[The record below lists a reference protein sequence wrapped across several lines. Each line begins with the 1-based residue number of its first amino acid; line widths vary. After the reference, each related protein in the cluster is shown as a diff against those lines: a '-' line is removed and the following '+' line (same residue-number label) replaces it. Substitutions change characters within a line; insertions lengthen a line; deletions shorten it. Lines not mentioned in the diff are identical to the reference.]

1 MSADVRVG
9 IVLGRERMTA
19 VQIRPTWRGARPGR
33 VWTWTLPAITD
44 AAGEAALA
52 AALSELRASIAAP
65 TVRASIALL
74 RPLAHAK
81 VIAVPPLGR
90 RALELLV
97 QRNTQRYFIVGSEP
111 ALATACPAGPR
122 ARQDGDA
129 RAVAVCASERTI
141 ASITSAATAASFTVE
156 GITAAPVAL
165 REAIRA
171 LVPQARRG
179 HVLTLVG
186 EAGWTEALLLVDDAL
201 RLAQPLPTSG
211 NADADALART
221 LAGLVADGV
230 ACGCRPERALVVCG
244 GAADAAAALSRLD
257 GGDERLMPISLPLA
271 VEECAPGV
279 LAAFGAA
286 LVGDGAPLLFTDAIR
301 ETRRRRARAR
311 TYALSTVAAA
321 MLAAGAAAHLWSARR
336 ELDVIEARRRAL
348 APALA
353 TAMANRQVVDRARVT
368 LLELTRAERGAPRWT
383 GVLSSLARALPPS
396 AYLLSLSTTGTRIQL
411 SGVAA
416 SAHAVVSP
424 LEASP
429 TLSDVALTTASR
441 RDGDAGGERFE
452 LSALVDTAAA
462 TRADAVIVRPA
473 TRTSP

>member
-1 MSADVRVG
+1 
-9 IVLGRERMTA
+9 
-19 VQIRPTWRGARPGR
+19 
-33 VWTWTLPAITD
+33 
-44 AAGEAALA
+44 
-52 AALSELRASIAAP
+52 
-65 TVRASIALL
+65 
-74 RPLAHAK
+74 
-81 VIAVPPLGR
+81 
-90 RALELLV
+90 
-97 QRNTQRYFIVGSEP
+97 
-111 ALATACPAGPR
+111 
-122 ARQDGDA
+122 
-129 RAVAVCASERTI
+129 
-141 ASITSAATAASFTVE
+141 
-156 GITAAPVAL
+156 
-165 REAIRA
+165 
-171 LVPQARRG
+171 
-179 HVLTLVG
+179 
-186 EAGWTEALLLVDDAL
+186 
-201 RLAQPLPTSG
+201 
-211 NADADALART
+211 
-221 LAGLVADGV
+221 
-230 ACGCRPERALVVCG
+230 
-244 GAADAAAALSRLD
+244 
-257 GGDERLMPISLPLA
+257 
-271 VEECAPGV
+271 
-279 LAAFGAA
+279 
-286 LVGDGAPLLFTDAIR
+286 
-301 ETRRRRARAR
+301 
-311 TYALSTVAAA
+311 